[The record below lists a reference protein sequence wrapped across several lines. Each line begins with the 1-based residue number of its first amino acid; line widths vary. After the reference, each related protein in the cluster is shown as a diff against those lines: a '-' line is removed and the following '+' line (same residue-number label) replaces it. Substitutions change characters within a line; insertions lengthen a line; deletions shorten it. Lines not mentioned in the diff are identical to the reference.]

1 MMIMTT
7 TTHTTRNYKVIETN
21 LLISLEKGSS
31 IIVED
36 NGTIT
41 IKTSTGTTTH
51 PKGYI
56 PEVALDVLVKNGTL
70 SLTY

>member
-7 TTHTTRNYKVIETN
+7 TNTRYYRVIETN

>member
-7 TTHTTRNYKVIETN
+7 TNTRYYKVIETN

-41 IKTSTGTTTH
+41 IKTTRGTTTH